1 MGTDNIHHKARKKKD
16 LQRKKPTKEPKAILI
31 ICEGQKTEVNYFNS
45 LKEHLRLTN
54 LRIEPS
60 PKPDVE
66 HIISVAKKQKEQG
79 FRAIFCVFDNDHNKN
94 IGGVLSRI
102 RSPLQAIISK
112 PCFEYWILLHFEY
125 TTRCFGGT
133 SPCDDLI
140 NNKLKK
146 YLCDYSKNY
155 DFSEVVKKYKTAL
168 ENAKKSKTEY
178 EKMSDSALSY
188 TDVYLVIEAVMD
200 TQK

>member
-31 ICEGQKTEVNYFNS
+31 ICEGQKTEVSYFNS

-54 LRIEPS
+54 LHIHSSKRSDPS
-60 PKPDVE
+60 
-66 HIISVAKKQKEQG
+66 HIIKYAKRQKQD
-79 FRAIFCVFDNDHNKN
+79 FRTIFCVFDNDHNKN

-102 RSPLQAIISK
+102 RSPLQAIVSK
-112 PCFEYWILLHFEY
+112 PCFEYWILLHFTY
-125 TTRCFGGT
+125 TNKPFGGE
-133 SPCDDLI
+133 SPCNELI
-140 NNKLKK
+140 KQSLKT
-146 YLCDYSKNY
+146 YLQKYSKDY
-155 DFSEVVKKYKTAL
+155 DFSEVVEKYKTAL

-188 TDVYLVIEAVMD
+188 TDVYLVIEAIMD